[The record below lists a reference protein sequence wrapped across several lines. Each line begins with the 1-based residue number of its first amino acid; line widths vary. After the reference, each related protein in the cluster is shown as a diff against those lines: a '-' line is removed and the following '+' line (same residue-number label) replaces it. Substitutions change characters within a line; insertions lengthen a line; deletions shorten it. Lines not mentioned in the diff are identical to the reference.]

1 MVCEDMV
8 GAGLQQRVRVGC
20 LLWGMGGEGR
30 EREEGEGEVSKL
42 WQ

>member
-8 GAGLQQRVRVGC
+8 GAGLQQRVGVGWV
-20 LLWGMGGEGR
+20 LWGMEGEGR
-30 EREEGEGEVSKL
+30 EREKGEGEVSKL